1 MASSSTTNLAVASTR
16 KKALAKKNA
25 ATQTECLPRNLAVQ
39 VAVCRECRSLLLPL
53 KGGRDTTYVSCEQVD
68 DLLNLV
74 AELSEGVERL
84 SRIRKSEQEIDW

>member
-1 MASSSTTNLAVASTR
+1 
-16 KKALAKKNA
+16 
-25 ATQTECLPRNLAVQ
+25 
-39 VAVCRECRSLLLPL
+39 LLPL